1 MRRRARSNSNKEA
14 SVKKLA
20 AIAAAV
26 VALVLVQA
34 APAQAW
40 IDLLW
45 WIRY

>member
-1 MRRRARSNSNKEA
+1 VNQNQKEA
-14 SVKKLA
+14 LVKKLA

-26 VALVLVQA
+26 VVLALVLN